1 LSSFAIILVLSS
13 CVTHAL
19 WNLLSKK
26 SSKTTSFFLIAALGV
41 LLFNLPG
48 FFFLDGV
55 RFLSLLPPKFW
66 LLLTVS
72 GLSMGVY
79 FVCLGVAYRHGDVSV
94 AYPIIR
100 TMPIFVL
107 LFAGILLH
115 QVPSLPAVLGITIV
129 VFGCFL
135 LPIRKLRRGP
145 GGFQLSAYFN
155 RSSLWALG
163 AALGSSGYTL
173 TDDVVMDLFFAHP
186 EISQLSG
193 LNLAY
198 LYQVLQYA
206 AIVIVLLPVVLA
218 MESPAGLRRVVK
230 TELFPAVLVG
240 LMIFGTYLMVLLA
253 YAHAD
258 KVAYV
263 AGLRQLS
270 IVLGVFGG
278 MLFFKERGGLL
289 RIAAAVIIV
298 TGLVMIGLAR

>member
-1 LSSFAIILVLSS
+1 MSSFAIILVLSS
-13 CVTHAL
+13 CITHAL

-41 LLFNLPG
+41 LLLNLPG
-48 FFFLDGV
+48 FFLMGGV
-55 RFLSLLPPKFW
+55 RFLSLLPANFW

-107 LFAGILLH
+107 LFAGIILH
-115 QVPSLPAVLGITIV
+115 QIPSLPAVLGIIIV
-129 VFGCFL
+129 VLGCFL

-155 RSSLWALG
+155 LSSLWALG
-163 AALGSSGYTL
+163 AAIGSSGYTL
-173 TDDVVMDLFFAHP
+173 TDDVVMDMFSANP
-186 EISQLSG
+186 ELAQFSG
-193 LNLAY
+193 LSVAY

-218 MESPAGLRRVVK
+218 MESPSGLRRVVK
-230 TELFPAVLVG
+230 RELASAVMVG
-240 LMIFGTYLMVLLA
+240 LMIFGTYLLVLLA
-253 YAHAD
+253 YAHAE

-270 IVLGVFGG
+270 IVLGVLGG
-278 MLFFKERGGLL
+278 MLFFKERGGPV
-289 RIAAAVIIV
+289 RITAAAVIVI
-298 TGLVMIGLAR
+298 GLMLIGLAR